1 MQQPPNRLLNSK
13 WESGSLIHVVIRV
26 GLPQLILIDVDGSQW
41 KEHVAFAEVR
51 VQKLFDIPSIEH
63 LPQVGCAEL
72 GATLDQVL
80 PDLEGSTFARA
91 LLPVVAHDAML
102 VSDGRAAYG
111 QFADAAGLLHISLN
125 DSKGERVFA
134 SYHIQN
140 VNAYISRLK
149 GWLHRFRGVA
159 TKYLQGYLG

>member
-1 MQQPPNRLLNSK
+1 M
-13 WESGSLIHVVIRV
+13 LI
-26 GLPQLILIDVDGSQW
+26 
-41 KEHVAFAEVR
+41 VR
-51 VQKLFDIPSIEH
+51 DRH
-63 LPQVGCAEL
+63 

-91 LLPVVAHDAML
+91 LLPVVAHDATL